1 MDWGRDTPR
10 KTLEAGAFV
19 LAIVLLLVLWQQNF
33 NKLGSFYDYSIMT
46 AAAGN
51 LAAGLR
57 PYRDFATVAQP
68 LSLLVAR
75 GCEILF
81 GERYLSLAYGNLLLS
96 IGLFLLVW
104 WYSRKAFPWYLALLI
119 AVASPVAS
127 TLQHGIVWYNTIG
140 MVILIAITLIG
151 ASIVRLGSVTAA
163 GSLAIALLLILG
175 GMNKV
180 NFHVVDLCV
189 VFFYG
194 LVFWVHKGPVRPV
207 KAAVFLVALCVCA
220 VAPILIET
228 LWTHIT
234 ISTWVHTIIL
244 GPAGRAHRLRRIAT
258 LSFYLKNPSYYYYGA
273 LHPAVVGIGLVTYIA
288 IFVAALRSGAQKL
301 TTRLPLIGSPLFLLA
316 ATEVMLLG
324 ATCVLVSTNS
334 ELQIIIGSY
343 FLIGGVAIALICAP
357 FLGDYW
363 ERPLRIC
370 CSAMAVYFLIFGG
383 ICCLRHAR
391 LSYFELTQFDG
402 EPTAQ
407 QLPLYLQ
414 GVHLSEVGA
423 ARLAA
428 IDAAVRRDHS
438 LTPPCWGPGLE
449 LMSRIYGGVTGP
461 AIPLWYDLGTSV
473 HESSAPALIAAIEH
487 SGCSLVISDSIWI
500 NSFPNDVRRHLEIN
514 WVEEKSPL
522 VIVFHR
528 KAAASLGKE

>member
-1 MDWGRDTPR
+1 MDWKRDTQR
-10 KTLEAGAFV
+10 KSLRAGAFV

-119 AVASPVAS
+119 AVASAVAS

-151 ASIVRLGSVTAA
+151 ASIVRRGSVTAA

-207 KAAVFLVALCVCA
+207 KAALFLVALCVCA

-234 ISTWVHTIIL
+234 VSTWAHTIIL

-258 LSFYLKNPSYYYYGA
+258 LGFYLKNPPYYYYGG
-273 LHPAVVGIGLVTYIA
+273 LHPAVVGIGVVTYI
-288 IFVAALRSGAQKL
+288 ILFVAALRAGAK
-301 TTRLPLIGSPLFLLA
+301 TLPTHAPVIGSPLLLLA
-316 ATEVMLLG
+316 ATATMFLG

-343 FLIGGVAIALICAP
+343 SLIGGVAIALICAP
-357 FLGDYW
+357 VLGDYW

-370 CSAMAVYFLIFGG
+370 CSVMAAYFLTFGG

-391 LSYFELTQFDG
+391 ISYFEPTQFDRKPPG
-402 EPTAQ
+402 DQSP
-407 QLPLYLQ
+407 PYLQ
-414 GVHLSEVGA
+414 GVHLSDVGA
-423 ARLAA
+423 TRLAA
-428 IDAAVRRDHS
+428 IDATIRRDHS
-438 LTPPCWGPGLE
+438 LTPPCWGPGLG

-473 HESSAPALIAAIEH
+473 YESSAPTLIAAIEH
-487 SGCSLVISDSIWI
+487 SGCSMVISDSIWI
-500 NSFPNDVRRHLEIN
+500 DSFPSGVRRHLEMN
-514 WVEEKSPL
+514 WAEEKSPL

-528 KAAASLGKE
+528 KVVASRGK